1 MTAIAADAASEPSA
15 APRPIACMEV
25 WGGHSVFAGAVSL
38 PGNDVT
44 LSCEPYNGDAQGGDI
59 YYLSNC
65 AAGII
70 TRFVLADVA
79 GHGAKVAS
87 LAATLRD
94 LMRRHINTAD
104 QSRLARALS
113 TAFGKAS
120 PDGRFATAI
129 LLTYFAPSD
138 HLIVCNAGHPRPL
151 WYRARMG
158 TWQLLDNKNVT
169 TEGLSNIPLG
179 IAEPTTYD
187 QMSVRLGSGDLV
199 LIYTDSLIEAKGED
213 RRQLGE
219 AGLLGVV
226 RTLDPTRPE
235 TLISSLLEAIR
246 GVAGTDFGDDVTALL
261 LRPNSLKP
269 KAGPLT
275 ALMAAWRISKSAVL
289 SIFTREPA
297 GLPQA
302 NVPNIGGAMIGR
314 LNRK

>member
-25 WGGHSVFAGAVSL
+25 WGGHSAFAGAVSL

-151 WYRARMG
+151 CYRIATGR
-158 TWQLLDNKNVT
+158 WQLLDAGA
-169 TEGLSNIPLG
+169 EGTLASAQAAQTGISNLPLG
-179 IAEPTTYD
+179 ILDPTDYR
-187 QMSVRLGSGDLV
+187 QFALRLDRGDLV
-199 LIYTDSLIEAKGED
+199 VLYSDALIEAAAPGGAA
-213 RRQLGE
+213 LGE
-219 AGLLGVV
+219 TGVLGLA
-226 RTLDPTRPE
+226 RDLDVSRPE
-235 TLISSLLEAIR
+235 SLGR
-246 GVAGTDFGDDVTALL
+246 D
-261 LRPNSLKP
+261 LRL
-269 KAGPLT
+269 
-275 ALMAAWRISKSAVL
+275 AVL
-289 SIFTREPA
+289 AHTGEMRLPDDQTIIVLHHNAANPPRP
-297 GLPQA
+297 GLMRRA
-302 NVPNIGGAMIGR
+302 AMLASVLGMV
-314 LNRK
+314 

>member
-1 MTAIAADAASEPSA
+1 MTAINAQTASEASV

-25 WGGHSVFAGAVSL
+25 WGGHSAFSGAVSL

-79 GHGAKVAS
+79 GHGEKVAS
-87 LAATLRD
+87 LAGTLRD

-138 HLIVCNAGHPRPL
+138 HVIVCNAGHPRPL
-151 WYRARMG
+151 CYRVATGR
-158 TWQLLDNKNVT
+158 WQLLDAGA
-169 TEGLSNIPLG
+169 EGTLANAQAAQTGISNLPLG
-179 IAEPTTYD
+179 ILDPTDYQQFALHLD
-187 QMSVRLGSGDLV
+187 RGDLV
-199 LIYTDSLIEAKGED
+199 ILYSDALIEAAPPGGPG
-213 RRQLGE
+213 LGE
-219 AGLLGVV
+219 SGLLRLV
-226 RTLDPTRPE
+226 RDLDPSHPE
-235 TLISSLLEAIR
+235 TLGQLLRSEVLAY
-246 GVAGTDFGDDVTALL
+246 TGDDRLPDDQTVIVLHHNAANPP
-261 LRPNSLKP
+261 RP
-269 KAGPLT
+269 G
-275 ALMAAWRISKSAVL
+275 LMRRAAMLA
-289 SIFTREPA
+289 SIL
-297 GLPQA
+297 GM
-302 NVPNIGGAMIGR
+302 G
-314 LNRK
+314 

>member
-1 MTAIAADAASEPSA
+1 MQ
-15 APRPIACMEV
+15 CMEV
-25 WGGHSVFAGAVSL
+25 WGGNQAIDNGVIM
-38 PGNDVT
+38 PGLDAWVYAR
-44 LSCEPYNGDAQGGDI
+44 PYQQQAAGGDI
-59 YYLSNC
+59 HYVSSC
-65 AAGII
+65 ATGRII
-70 TRFVLADVA
+70 RLLVADVS
-79 GHGAKVAS
+79 GHGNEVAEVARS
-87 LAATLRD
+87 LRA
-94 LMRRHINTAD
+94 LMRRFINYVD
-104 QSRLARALS
+104 QSKLIRGVNSEFTRLS
-113 TAFGKAS
+113 EMN
-120 PDGRFATAI
+120 RFATAI
-129 LLTYFAPSD
+129 VATFWSPTDDLVIS
-138 HLIVCNAGHPRPL
+138 NAGHPRPL

>member
-1 MTAIAADAASEPSA
+1 
-15 APRPIACMEV
+15 MEV
-25 WGGHSVFAGAVSL
+25 WGGNQAIDNGVIM
-38 PGNDVT
+38 PGLDAWVYAR
-44 LSCEPYNGDAQGGDI
+44 PYQQQAAGGDI
-59 YYLSNC
+59 HYVSSC
-65 AAGII
+65 ATGRII
-70 TRFVLADVA
+70 RLLVADVS
-79 GHGAKVAS
+79 GHGNEVAEVARS
-87 LAATLRD
+87 LRA
-94 LMRRHINTAD
+94 LMRRFINYVD
-104 QSRLARALS
+104 QSKLIRGVNSEFTRLS
-113 TAFGKAS
+113 EMN
-120 PDGRFATAI
+120 RFATAI
-129 LLTYFAPSD
+129 VATFWSPTDDLVIS
-138 HLIVCNAGHPRPL
+138 NAGHPRPL

-158 TWQLLDNKNVT
+158 TWQMLDNKNVT